1 MQQRKKAE
9 IRRNAGDAERG
20 LGADG
25 KPAAPVPEAD
35 VGLRLVRVETEV
47 ADAKARAERSEECW
61 EKWRSEDLQRHAEHR
76 KEQAELREEMAA
88 GHADLRREM
97 AAGHA
102 DLRKEMAAG
111 HADLRKEMAAG
122 FAELRKEMAAGFQ
135 KADDKFE
142 KVGERFDAMGKD
154 IAACFRRIDEKAAEA
169 KEATAELAQQFIR
182 RVEVLALLILAAIL
196 GTGIFG

>member
-9 IRRNAGDAERG
+9 IRRGAGDAERG

-25 KPAAPVPEAD
+25 KPAATVPEAD
-35 VGLRLVRVETEV
+35 IGLRLVRVETEV
-47 ADAKARAERSEECW
+47 ADFKARAERSESCW

-76 KEQAELREEMAA
+76 KDHAELRKEQSE
-88 GHADLRREM
+88 LRKEQSELRKEM

-122 FAELRKEMAAGFQ
+122 FAELRKEIAASSQ
-135 KADDKFE
+135 KADDKS
-142 KVGERFDAMGKD
+142 DAMGKD
-154 IAACFRRIDEKAAEA
+154 IAACFQRIDEKAAEA
-169 KEATAELAQQFIR
+169 KEATAELAQQFTR